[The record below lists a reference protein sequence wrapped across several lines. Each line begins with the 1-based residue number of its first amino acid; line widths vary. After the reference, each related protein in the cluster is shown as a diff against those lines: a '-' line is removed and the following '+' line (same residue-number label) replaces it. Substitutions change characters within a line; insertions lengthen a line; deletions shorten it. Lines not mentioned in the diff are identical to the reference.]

1 MIISLLKYEPG
12 VYMSTKRMFVYLIF
26 LLIILPVLQNST
38 LSQKT
43 DPWWNDGW
51 GYSQEITIPIDTSNF
66 HAKNQP
72 IDIRINFNNPCWGIN
87 EKDHSIRVVC
97 FDGKEFT
104 ELESQVY
111 DIEYP
116 NENTISSCSL
126 VFLTSEFANG
136 KESYFVYYD
145 GNKKDSVNYPDR
157 VKISKEHYY
166 YEYAP
171 GQSVDLDYYKIKDEE
186 TCVYGVGIKGKMMT
200 EYASNL
206 IFRQRKDSKE
216 FDLKNWDQM
225 VGFVFQYDKKNGD
238 VITTRYSL
246 ISNEIIID
254 GNLMIEFGIKSTN
267 NDKTATTTN
276 FYKYYH
282 CPTDSKKISV
292 DSKSEISSDIQ
303 IEEGIERDGTIVFL
317 SAFKTISESNFAMNM
332 GEMLPYFHVSSED
345 DVIKE
350 YSVET
355 NPKSRQEHKIIAV
368 SNDID
373 LGENSWFSSDS
384 GNTGKSHGI
393 IFENTDVVKSGTGEE
408 NGIQVKGYEKQEAS
422 LPGLKAYSAG
432 IYCGRNSF
440 ENGNWDR
447 NIPSDLTFEFRVELF
462 TTENQGY
469 YIINEEAEIFNKLI
483 KQRPLYDGSVTD
495 KEDEVY
501 HKLTIYVPFS
511 LSIPLLSPISP
522 FPLPITWVELYQNET
537 LVSAGAT
544 SRSLLGMR
552 VEFPSVASGVY
563 LIKIYKRLG
572 DKSKFVAFKEVVV
585 SGDAKV
591 IVFAKREV
599 DLSVDIY
606 DQNSNAVSD
615 VEIVIKNSDQIIEKT
630 NTDVS
635 GKGQLKIPANK
646 DYKLQI
652 IYKEIVVHEK
662 ELSLIFSKQSDFV
675 LELFD
680 LSVKIKDKLDLSPGV
695 EINPTLTNLD
705 TKYSKEIYPDESSNN
720 EFIFRNIPKGE
731 YVIRISYEGVTDKTN
746 YRLPEDG
753 NTANLIF
760 SPNFTLDTKIFDSRG
775 NILPYKKVIL
785 LRENIALNFRTDE
798 NGFAKLKSPPG
809 QYLLSVYD
817 SNDEIIQQTIIDFK
831 RDSELY
837 LLTKEDPIYPNLM
850 LVFSILIIGVSIA
863 LFYLKKI
870 RFNNLFKLIAI
881 ALIFL
886 AIVQPWWELNSHEN
900 DEEIVRFSKT
910 YLIPQQIVTTTKAGK
925 YVEAEP
931 ANLPAEFS
939 DFLLAIVIVSLVASS
954 FMFLSILVKKRRK
967 TMLSL
972 GIMNVILLILTIV
985 IFSYGFSELTKV
997 GLGSIQDS
1005 GTLNILIPGTNEYVD
1020 ISASWGLSIGVY
1032 LIIISIILIIISVY
1046 YDKKNHKLKD
1056 KI

>member
-1 MIISLLKYEPG
+1 
-12 VYMSTKRMFVYLIF
+12 MSTKRMFVYLIL

-43 DPWWNDGW
+43 DLWWNDGW
-51 GYSQEITIPIDTSNF
+51 EYSQEITIPIDTSNF

-72 IDIRINFNNPCWGIN
+72 IDIRINFNSPCWGIN

-111 DIEYP
+111 DIEYS

-317 SAFKTISESNFAMNM
+317 SAFKTKSESNFAMNM

-422 LPGLKAYSAG
+422 LPGLNAYSAG

-447 NIPSDLTFEFRVELF
+447 NIPSDLTFEFRGELF

-469 YIINEEAEIFNKLI
+469 YIINEEAKIFNKLI
-483 KQRPLYDGSVTD
+483 EQRPLYDGTVTD

-537 LVSAGAT
+537 IVSAGAT

-599 DLSVDIY
+599 DLSVNIY

-615 VEIVIKNSDQIIEKT
+615 VEIVIKNGNHVIER
-630 NTDVS
+630 NTTDEN
-635 GKGQLKIPANK
+635 GKGLLKIPASK
-646 DYKLQI
+646 DYTLQFF
-652 IYKEIVVHEK
+652 YKKIHVHEQ
-662 ELSLIFSKQSDFV
+662 ELSLIFSKKIDHE
-675 LELFD
+675 LELYD
-680 LSVKIKDKLDLSPGV
+680 LVVRIKDKLGLAPGV
-695 EINPTLTNLD
+695 EINPTVTNE
-705 TKYSKEIYPDESSNN
+705 KMIESKKLFSDESINN
-720 EFIFRNIPKGE
+720 EFIFRKLPAGE
-731 YVIRISYEGVTDKTN
+731 YIIQTSYEGITDEIQHS
-746 YRLPEDG
+746 LPEDG
-753 NTANLIF
+753 NTASMVF
-760 SPNFTLDTKIFDSRG
+760 TPSFTLDAKFFDSYG
-775 NILPYKKVIL
+775 NNLPDKSVIL
-785 LRENIALNFRTDE
+785 LRDNIDLKFTTDQ
-798 NGFAKLKSPPG
+798 NGYAKLEAPPG
-809 QYLLSVYD
+809 QYLLSVK
-817 SNDEIIQQTIIDFK
+817 NCEDEIIQQTMIDLK
-831 RDSELY
+831 RNTELY
-837 LLTKEDPIYPNLM
+837 LLTEEEPFYPNLI
-850 LVFSILIIGVSIA
+850 LIFSIVIIGVSIVFFA
-863 LFYLKKI
+863 LKKI
-870 RFNNLFKLIAI
+870 SLSTSLKFIAI
-881 ALIFL
+881 ALIL
-886 AIVQPWWELNSHEN
+886 VSLVQPWWELNSQEN

-939 DFLLAIVIVSLVASS
+939 DFLLAIVIVSLVASL
-954 FMFLSILVKKRRK
+954 FIFLSILVKKRRK

-972 GIMNVILLILTIV
+972 GIMSVILLILTIV

-1046 YDKKNHKLKD
+1046 YDKKHHKLKD
-1056 KI
+1056 KV

>member
-1 MIISLLKYEPG
+1 
-12 VYMSTKRMFVYLIF
+12 MSTKRMFVYLIF

-43 DPWWNDGW
+43 NLWWNDDW
-51 GYSQEITIPIDTSNF
+51 EHRQEITIPIDTSNF

-72 IDIRINFNNPCWGIN
+72 IDIRIDFNNPCWGIN

-111 DIEYP
+111 DIEYS
-116 NENTISSCSL
+116 NENTIGSCSL
-126 VFLTSEFANG
+126 VFLTPEFANG

-157 VKISKEHYY
+157 VKISKDHYY

-216 FDLKNWDQM
+216 FDLKNWDQL
-225 VGFVFQYDKKNGD
+225 VGFGFQYDKKSSRE

-246 ISNEIIID
+246 ISNEILID

-267 NDKTATTTN
+267 NDKTAITTN

-292 DSKSEISSDIQ
+292 DSKSEISGDIQ
-303 IEEGIERDGTIVFL
+303 IGEGIERDGTFVFL
-317 SAFKTISESNFAMNM
+317 SAFKTKSESNIAMNM
-332 GEMLPYFHVSSED
+332 GEILPYFHVSSEES
-345 DVIKE
+345 VIKE
-350 YSVET
+350 YSVEA

-393 IFENTDVVKSGTGEE
+393 IFENIDVVKSGTGEE
-408 NGIQVKGYEKQEAS
+408 EGIQVKAYEKQEAS
-422 LPGLKAYSAG
+422 LPGLNAYSAG

-440 ENGNWDR
+440 ENNNWDR
-447 NIPSDLTFEFRVELF
+447 NIPSDLTIEFRGELF
-462 TTENQGY
+462 TTESQGY
-469 YIINEEAEIFNKLI
+469 EIIDEEAEFFNKLI
-483 KQRPLYDGSVTD
+483 EQRPFYNGTVKD
-495 KEDEVY
+495 KKDETY
-501 HKLTIYVPFS
+501 HKLTVYVPFS
-511 LSIPLLSPISP
+511 LSIPLLTPISP
-522 FPLPITWVELYQNET
+522 FPLPITWVEFYQNET
-537 LVSAGAT
+537 LISSGAT

-552 VEFPSVASGVY
+552 VEFPSVALGVY

-572 DKSKFVAFKEVVV
+572 DKSKFVAFKEI
-585 SGDAKV
+585 
-591 IVFAKREV
+591 IVNKNTKTYVLPRRQV
-599 DLSVDIY
+599 DFSINVF
-606 DQNSNAVSD
+606 DQNSKAVSN
-615 VEIVIKNSDQIIEKT
+615 VEIILKNSDQIIAK
-630 NTDVS
+630 NITDVN

-652 IYKEIVVHEK
+652 IYKEIVVHAK

-705 TKYSKEIYPDESSNN
+705 MKDFKEIYPDESSNN

-731 YVIRISYEGVTDKTN
+731 YVIGIFYEGITDEIN
-746 YRLPEDG
+746 HRLPEDG
-753 NTANLIF
+753 NTADLIF
-760 SPNFTLDTKIFDSRG
+760 SPSFTLDTKIFDSRG
-775 NILPYKKVIL
+775 NILPKKKVVI
-785 LRENIALNFRTDE
+785 LRENIALNFQTDE
-798 NGFAKLKSPPG
+798 NGFAKLKAPPG
-809 QYLLSVYD
+809 RYLLSIYD
-817 SNDEIIQQTIIDFK
+817 SNDEIIQQTIIGFK

-837 LLTKEDPIYPNLM
+837 LLTKEEPIYPNLM
-850 LVFSILIIGVSIA
+850 LVFSILIIGISVV
-863 LFYLKKI
+863 LLYLKKI
-870 RFNNLFKLIAI
+870 RFNNLLKLIAI
-881 ALIFL
+881 ALILL
-886 AIVQPWWELNSHEN
+886 ATVQPWWELNSHEN
-900 DEEIVRFSKT
+900 DEGIVRFSKT
-910 YLIPQQIVTTTKAGK
+910 YLIPQQIVTTTEAGE

-931 ANLPAEFS
+931 ANLPSEFS
-939 DFLLAIVIVSLVASS
+939 GFLLAIVIVSIAASLLTA
-954 FMFLSILVKKRRK
+954 LSIFIKKYRK
-967 TMLSL
+967 TIITL
-972 GIMNVILLILTIV
+972 GIISVILLGLTV
-985 IFSYGFSELTKV
+985 GIFTYGFSELTKV
-997 GLGSIQDS
+997 GLGGIQDS
-1005 GTLNILIPGTNEYVD
+1005 GTLNILVPCTNEYVD
-1020 ISASWGLSIGVY
+1020 ISASWGLSTGSYLVIISMI
-1032 LIIISIILIIISVY
+1032 LIIISIFYEIKYRSKFE
-1046 YDKKNHKLKD
+1046 DKV
-1056 KI
+1056 